1 MIENKD
7 VANVITQSVFK
18 SNFHTSI
25 ANGFQP
31 SASSLF
37 AGMSKAGLSSFVDNI
52 IFDLIK
58 ENEILVIHYS
68 NNRPPIKR
76 RSDLFTILNNDVSLK
91 EDENMKYVL
100 DNRIIHNDSN
110 DSTTKMLTTC
120 LDIQKNT
127 TLQCIVVLEDMFTVR
142 KDNEKNDFDLSDSLV
157 ILINTLKK
165 HNIYVLATNRFN
177 NEIEKDVRVQNNR
190 FHYPVTN
197 DIYNSHYILNAF
209 NRVYS
214 FHQPKLLNIKNYGV
228 GGLDTKNLIHIRL
241 LRANE
246 SKMEDIWLNSVLE
259 SRQFFEQGNEL
270 II

>member
-1 MIENKD
+1 MIENKELSSVVNNKD
-7 VANVITQSVFK
+7 VFNSVF
-18 SNFHTSI
+18 HPCL
-25 ANGFQP
+25 ANGFKP
-31 SASSLF
+31 SSSSLL

-52 IFDLIK
+52 IYHIASK
-58 ENEILVIHYS
+58 NQVQVIHYC

-76 RSDLFTILNNDVSLK
+76 KLDLIKVDGGLYAEETINKLN
-91 EDENMKYVL
+91 
-100 DNRIIHNDSN
+100 IIHNDSN
-110 DSTTKMLTTC
+110 DSCNKMLTTC

-127 TLQCIVVLEDMFTVR
+127 DLQCIVVIEDLFTVR

-165 HNIYVLATNRFN
+165 HNFYVLATNRFN
-177 NEIEKDVRVQNNR
+177 GEIEKDIRVQNNR
-190 FHYPVTN
+190 FHYPVTS

-228 GGLDTKNLIHIRL
+228 AGQDTKNLIHIRL

-246 SKMEDIWLNSVLE
+246 AKMEDVWLNSVLE
-259 SRQFFEQGNEL
+259 NRQFIEQGNE
-270 II
+270 INV